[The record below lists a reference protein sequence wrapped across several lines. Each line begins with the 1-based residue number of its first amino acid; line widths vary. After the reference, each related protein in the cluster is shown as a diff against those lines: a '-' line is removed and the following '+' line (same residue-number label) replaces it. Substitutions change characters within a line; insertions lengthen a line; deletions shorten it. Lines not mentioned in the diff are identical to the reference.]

1 MTYKTRVT
9 KVQTLCIQREEAA
22 TKNKKA
28 KNKVQNRN
36 NKECEHN
43 KCMKFEFVLKIG
55 LHV

>member
-28 KNKVQNRN
+28 KNKVQNIN
-36 NKECEHN
+36 NIEFEHN

-55 LHV
+55 LQV